1 MIKSVT
7 INNKTIKMKASA
19 ATPRLYRELFKRDI
33 FIDYEKLISKEEDI
47 EHMTVFENMAYTM
60 AKQADSTIPDS
71 IEDWLDGFDDIY
83 SICEILPTIIE
94 LWNGNLETHSEA
106 QKKTS

>member
-1 MIKSVT
+1 
-7 INNKTIKMKASA
+7 MKASA
-19 ATPRLYRELFKRDI
+19 ATPRLYRELFNRDI
-33 FIDYEKLISKEEDI
+33 FLDYEKLISKKDKVED
-47 EHMTVFENMAYTM
+47 MTVFENMAYAM

-71 IEDWLDGFDDIY
+71 IEGWLDSFDNIY
-83 SICEILPTIIE
+83 LICEIIPTIIE